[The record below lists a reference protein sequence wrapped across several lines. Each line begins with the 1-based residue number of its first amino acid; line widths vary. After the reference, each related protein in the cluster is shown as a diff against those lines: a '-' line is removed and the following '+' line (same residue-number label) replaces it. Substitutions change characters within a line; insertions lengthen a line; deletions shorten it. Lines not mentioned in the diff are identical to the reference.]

1 MLLSVIVPCYNESDV
16 IEKTWTRLTT
26 VISEN
31 GKKEKYDYDIDIV
44 QVETLVDAIKYL
56 EEN

>member
-1 MLLSVIVPCYNESDV
+1 MGAVDNKADIFFVPTANYE
-16 IEKTWTRLTT
+16 EAMET
-26 VISEN
+26 
-31 GKKEKYDYDIDIV
+31 KEKYDYDIDIV